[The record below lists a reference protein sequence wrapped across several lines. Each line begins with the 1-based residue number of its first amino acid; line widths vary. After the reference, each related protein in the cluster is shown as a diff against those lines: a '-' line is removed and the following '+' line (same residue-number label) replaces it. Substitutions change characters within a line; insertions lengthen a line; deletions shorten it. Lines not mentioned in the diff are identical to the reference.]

1 MENRVMGLSRSGRS
15 MTAGKETRGRVRR
28 FGLPSAGFALD
39 PSARFFGV
47 RSMTTLWRLSAL
59 GPAAP
64 LKRADAVLNAM
75 DEAPALSWS
84 LFEDGGPQTWRL
96 DVLFTDQIDTGAFL
110 AMIGLSETEA
120 EISFMPL
127 PEEDWVRLSLAG
139 LPAVRAG
146 RFVVFGEHARPELEA
161 DEIGIEIE
169 AGPAFGT
176 GHHGT
181 TNGCLI
187 ACARLQS
194 QGLAPARVLDLGCGT
209 GALAIAAAIVWP
221 QAEILAS
228 DIDPEAVTETDV
240 NAAKNGVADR
250 IEAFEA
256 DGFAHPR
263 LASGR
268 FGLIFANILA
278 GPLQVLAAELAAR
291 LEDGGR
297 AILSGLLIEQIEAV
311 EAAYAQAG
319 LVTETTDTIDEWA
332 ILTLRRA

>member
-1 MENRVMGLSRSGRS
+1 
-15 MTAGKETRGRVRR
+15 
-28 FGLPSAGFALD
+28 
-39 PSARFFGV
+39 
-47 RSMTTLWRLSAL
+47 MTTLWRLTAL

-64 LKRADAVLNAM
+64 LKRADAALNAM

-96 DVLFTDQIDTGAFL
+96 DALFADQIDTGEFL
-110 AMIGLSETEA
+110 ALIGLSETEA

-139 LPAVRAG
+139 LPAVKAG
-146 RFVVFGEHARPELEA
+146 RFVVFGEHARPELDD

-181 TNGCLI
+181 TRGCLI
-187 ACARLQS
+187 ACDRLHA

-221 QAEILAS
+221 GAEILAS
-228 DIDPEAVTETDV
+228 DIDPEAVAETDV
-240 NAAKNGVADR
+240 NAAKNGVAGR

-256 DGFAHPR
+256 DGFTHPK

-278 GPLQVLAAELAAR
+278 GPRGLRTADAR
-291 LEDGGR
+291 SCR
-297 AILSGLLIEQIEAV
+297 AC
-311 EAAYAQAG
+311 
-319 LVTETTDTIDEWA
+319 
-332 ILTLRRA
+332 